1 MATATS
7 LNVSHDPASPMADI
21 PLPKWNDFA
30 SILTYLTS
38 VVGVVVGVV
47 AAIHPGFKEPASTQ
61 AVLAAVALLV
71 ATGAQIYNATSHRSA
86 HNAAAVAAIN
96 QGAKVVQASTP
107 APPVHAGQAA

>member
-7 LNVSHDPASPMADI
+7 LNVSHNPNSPVADI

-38 VVGVVVGVV
+38 FVGVIVGVI
-47 AAIHPGFKEPASTQ
+47 AAFHPGFKEPASTQ

-71 ATGAQIYNATSHRSA
+71 ATGSQVYNAISHRSA

-96 QGAKVVQASTP
+96 QGAKVVPASTQP
-107 APPVHAGQAA
+107 AQAAANP